1 MMVRGFSYFE
11 IFSLPISYFYFLD
24 EMDWFEPLLESAPV
38 SPSSE
43 SLVSTNLPHD
53 LLDDQESN
61 SHLQDHNYAL
71 SPYDEC
77 FGSSNKAS
85 YPAEFLEGATA
96 MLSPASSAS
105 TGFFNSQRETRDE
118 RKARELNLPFSVWD
132 IIDLPIDG
140 FNELLTRHTLT
151 EDQLSLCRDIR
162 RRGKN
167 KASTNLGVI
176 FSCIVIC
183 FPLFS

>member
-1 MMVRGFSYFE
+1 MVW
-11 IFSLPISYFYFLD
+11 L
-24 EMDWFEPLLESAPV
+24 EPLLESAPV

-43 SLVSTNLPHD
+43 SLASTNLPHD